1 MSVFKRRLSFRMLYF
16 VKNILKLLYNEGF
29 GLEALQASLV
39 SWGSPSG
46 GSEGKSPSFF
56 KCGG

>member
-29 GLEALQASLV
+29 GLEALQAS
-39 SWGSPSG
+39 
-46 GSEGKSPSFF
+46 
-56 KCGG
+56 